1 MKNLIHHYL
10 ISPILRR
17 SGFLLLRTVTL
28 VQDFRNLVGRELLAA
43 AGGNDGALGNGA
55 DGGIV
60 KGDAHFGE
68 SGGQTYFADEVGKEV
83 NALVGILHQP
93 DFLRPTAEFLF
104 CALVDV
110 AIDDGVQYGKPLT
123 VVAISVGFERMEAR
137 HSPISSPP
145 PLGVGVVLSVLR
157 ASASKPSATR
167 NGIMG
172 TGF

>member
-10 ISPILRR
+10 ISPIRRR

-28 VQDFRNLVGRELLAA
+28 VQDFRNLVRRELLAA

-55 DGGIV
+55 DGVIV
-60 KGDAHFGE
+60 ENDAHFGE
-68 SGGQTYFADEVGKEV
+68 SGGQTHFADEVCKEV

-110 AIDDGVQYGKPLT
+110 AIENGMQYGKSLS
-123 VVAISVGFERMEAR
+123 VVAISVGSERMEAR

-157 ASASKPSATR
+157 ASDDLRRSSAD
-167 NGIMG
+167 GP
-172 TGF
+172 